1 MNPSENKI
9 MALLAQWL
17 CTVMKLY
24 LLIKSINFYL
34 PLKKIVAYQWIRS
47 VMKLYLLVKST
58 NFYLPLKKIGRFCYF
73 LYVIITWGGSYKVIY
88 CTRLPNGTTWTVG
101 ESTILAP
108 PRCMFPPL
116 PRLPVSLSQATP
128 TDVFHHSTDSLCQKS
143 VPLFYFQR
151 GSFVYT
157 LYKHIGYDTYITL

>member
-88 CTRLPNGTTWTVG
+88 CTRLPNGTTWTHTFDWFIYLCNREVQTCQQWHRMRIFIIIIIKYI
-101 ESTILAP
+101 SNV
-108 PRCMFPPL
+108 CC
-116 PRLPVSLSQATP
+116 SLLLIRSW
-128 TDVFHHSTDSLCQKS
+128 
-143 VPLFYFQR
+143 
-151 GSFVYT
+151 GT
-157 LYKHIGYDTYITL
+157 L